1 MTDLTSIINAFIALC
16 AALVT
21 AFVIPWVKS
30 KTTAQSRETLLTWVN
45 IAVSAAEKLYKTTE
59 AQEKKQYVLRFLAN
73 KGYDLNDEE
82 IENTIEAEVL
92 KLHTS
97 LYGAEKA

>member
-1 MTDLTSIINAFIALC
+1 MMDLTPIINAFIALC

-21 AFVIPWVKS
+21 AFVIPWIKS
-30 KTTAQSRETLLTWVN
+30 KTTAQGRETLLTWVN
-45 IAVSAAEKLYKTTE
+45 IAVSAAEQLYKTTE

-73 KGYDLNDEE
+73 KGYDLDDEE

-97 LYGAEKA
+97 LYGAEKT